1 MRSARMGGSFFTNFF
16 YFMLDLQNIQSAI
29 DIISTEKKIP
39 KEKLVEIIEHAIKT
53 AYKRDFASK
62 DSEVNVH
69 LDMNT
74 GKLEISILKE
84 VVEEVEDD
92 DLEISYEE
100 IGGAD
105 SGYEIGDMVELDVS
119 DDIESFD
126 DFGRIAAQAAKNVI
140 VQKIGETEK
149 EKLYHLFKDKE
160 DTIVGMRVE
169 LVEKNRVIFD
179 YNGNQVVL
187 PKSEQNSKDRYT
199 PGQRMQLYVR
209 KVEIDETTGPR
220 VVLSR
225 KDKELVV
232 KLFENNTPELE
243 EGVVEIVSI
252 ARMPGI
258 KTKII
263 VASDDTDIDPAGCLI
278 GPKGMRVRTIV
289 DELFGEKIDI
299 LNYTTNKEEMVRR
312 ALVPGVVEKIEIN
325 DENNIITATVRD
337 SEKAKV
343 LGRGGTN
350 INIAGE
356 LLGYRIN
363 LVTIEDENSPIEN
376 EAKPAE

>member
-1 MRSARMGGSFFTNFF
+1 MGGSFFTNFF

-29 DIISTEKKIP
+29 DIISAEKKIP

-263 VASDDTDIDPAGCLI
+263 VASDDADIDPAGCLI

-363 LVTIEDENSPIEN
+363 LVTIEDENSPTGN
-376 EAKPAE
+376 ETKPAE

>member
-1 MRSARMGGSFFTNFF
+1 MGGSFFTNFF

-169 LVEKNRVIFD
+169 LVEKNRVVFD
-179 YNGNQVVL
+179 YNGNQVIL

-209 KVEIDETTGPR
+209 KVEIDETAGPR

-263 VASDDTDIDPAGCLI
+263 VASDDADIDPAGCLI

-312 ALVPGVVEKIEIN
+312 ALVPGIVEKIEIN
-325 DENNIITATVRD
+325 DDDNIITATVRD

-363 LVTIEDENSPIEN
+363 LVTIEDDSS
-376 EAKPAE
+376 PAENTEESAE